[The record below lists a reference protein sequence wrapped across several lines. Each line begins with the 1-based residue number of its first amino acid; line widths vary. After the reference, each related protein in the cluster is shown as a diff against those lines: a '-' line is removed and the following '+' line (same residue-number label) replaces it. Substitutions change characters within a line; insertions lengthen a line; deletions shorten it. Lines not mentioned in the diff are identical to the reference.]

1 MAQQTD
7 RAAGVTSG
15 GRLSRIARS
24 DYAGFLVNLLPGA
37 SWLVVF
43 FLLPLVIMAYYSF
56 GERGAFGEV
65 LLGLEH
71 LGLQQYAIFFVPEDA
86 SALQAIWWTVGWL
99 LEGIIP
105 FGVELTSGRP
115 TVYVRLLVKSINFG
129 LVTTG
134 FALLVGYPTAY
145 FIVRVVPDRL
155 QSLALVV
162 LLLPYWTSYL
172 VRVYAL
178 KLLTFENGPIFHL
191 LNLLPFVKGVSLVFT
206 DTAVMIG
213 MIYIYV
219 PFAVLPLYAN
229 LDDIDFT
236 LREAALSLGATRLT
250 AFRKVI
256 LPLSIPGIFAA
267 SILVFI
273 PAAGTFVIPEILGG
287 GDAAFIGKFIADQFG
302 SAGNW
307 PLGSAAGFIF
317 TGVVLVVIG
326 LYQRLIGGGEL
337 V

>member
-1 MAQQTD
+1 MAQETK
-7 RAAGVTSG
+7 RATREPTVGHLT
-15 GRLSRIARS
+15 RIKNS
-24 DYAGFLVNLLPGA
+24 EYGGFLVNFLPGA
-37 SWLVVF
+37 LWIITF
-43 FLLPLVIMAYYSF
+43 FVLPLLIMIYYSF

-65 LLGLEH
+65 LLGLEN
-71 LGLQQYAIFFVPEDA
+71 LGFQQYVTFFVPSGA
-86 SALQAIWWTVGWL
+86 SALETVWWTFAWI
-99 LEGIIP
+99 LEGLIP
-105 FGVELTSGRP
+105 FGVQLTTGEP
-115 TVYVRLLVKSINFG
+115 TVFVKVLVKSINFG
-129 LVTTG
+129 LITTVV
-134 FALLVGYPTAY
+134 ALAVAYPAAY
-145 FIVRVVPDRL
+145 FIVRVLPDDRQTL
-155 QSLALVV
+155 GLLL
-162 LLLPYWTSYL
+162 LLLPYWASYL

-178 KLLTFENGPIFHL
+178 KLLTFKNGPIFNL
-191 LNLLPFVKGVSLVFT
+191 LNALPFVEGVSLIAT

-236 LREAALSLGATRLT
+236 LREAAMVHGATRLT

-256 LPLSIPGIFAA
+256 LPLSIPGVFAA

-273 PAAGTFVIPEILGG
+273 PATGTFVIPEILGG

-302 SAGNW
+302 TAGNW

-326 LYQRLIGGGEL
+326 LYQRVIAGGEL
-337 V
+337 A